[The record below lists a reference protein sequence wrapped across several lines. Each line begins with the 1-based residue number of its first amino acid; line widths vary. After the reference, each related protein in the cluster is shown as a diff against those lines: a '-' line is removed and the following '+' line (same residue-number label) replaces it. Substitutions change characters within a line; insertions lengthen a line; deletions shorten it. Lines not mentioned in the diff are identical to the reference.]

1 MFADIF
7 VVALALT
14 FAGDPPSSS
23 PTATSSSGQSN
34 ERICRGGGQ
43 RTLGSHIRTR
53 RRCMTA
59 EQWRQADEASRG
71 PAPGLLVTEGQ
82 NDGRSTAAPH

>member
-1 MFADIF
+1 MFGS
-7 VVALALT
+7 ALIAMLT
-14 FAGDPPSSS
+14 LIQASDPPA
-23 PTATSSSGQSN
+23 PPPRQSA

-53 RRCMTA
+53 RRCLTA
-59 EQWRQADEASRG
+59 EQWQREDEARSA

-82 NDGRSTAAPH
+82 NDGRAPAAPH

>member
-1 MFADIF
+1 MFGNALIAVLVLAQAAD
-7 VVALALT
+7 APAPPT
-14 FAGDPPSSS
+14 RQAG
-23 PTATSSSGQSN
+23 

-53 RRCMTA
+53 RRCQTA
-59 EQWRQADEASRG
+59 AQWQREDEARSA

-82 NDGRSTAAPH
+82 NDGRAPAAPH

>member
-1 MFADIF
+1 MFGNLL

-14 FAGDPPSSS
+14 LAGDPPPPAS
-23 PTATSSSGQSN
+23 TSNRSN

-59 EQWRQADEASRG
+59 EQWRQEDEAARG